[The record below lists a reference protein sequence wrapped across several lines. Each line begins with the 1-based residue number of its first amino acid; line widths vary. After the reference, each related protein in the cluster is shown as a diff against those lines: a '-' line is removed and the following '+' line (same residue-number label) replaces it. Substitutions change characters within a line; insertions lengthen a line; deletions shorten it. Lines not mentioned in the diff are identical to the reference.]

1 LRENKKGG
9 NDTSKVKIIEN
20 PDFLK
25 PHAKTKV
32 TFMGNITEVMT
43 CEKQSNG
50 SPCKK
55 IDKDHYIDLRTGEL
69 FEYEH
74 SENRGENLH
83 GIRHTLNRIR
93 ALINTNVTE
102 PLNCRWVTLTYRQ
115 EENTPM
121 TDTKKLYSDYF
132 KFWKRFCYWCKTNGY
147 GKPEYISVIE
157 PQGSG
162 AWHVHSF
169 FIWQKKAPFIP
180 NDKIAELW
188 GQGFTKTKQPQDCDN
203 VGAYFSAY
211 LGDMPLDE
219 VQHMSKDKQL
229 QALSATGQVDEKGFA
244 DDAGAVKKKKFVKGG
259 RLYLYPPGMN
269 IIRSSKGVKQ
279 PEVEYMSRE
288 TAQKK
293 VSSAKETFSC
303 AYAIVGDD
311 GQVVN
316 RITKAYYN
324 SKRK

>member
-1 LRENKKGG
+1 
-9 NDTSKVKIIEN
+9 
-20 PDFLK
+20 
-25 PHAKTKV
+25 
-32 TFMGNITEVMT
+32 
-43 CEKQSNG
+43 
-50 SPCKK
+50 
-55 IDKDHYIDLRTGEL
+55 
-69 FEYEH
+69 
-74 SENRGENLH
+74 
-83 GIRHTLNRIR
+83 
-93 ALINTNVTE
+93 
-102 PLNCRWVTLTYRQ
+102 
-115 EENTPM
+115 M

-169 FIWQKKAPFIP
+169 FIWSEKAPFIP
-180 NDKIAELW
+180 NDKMAELW

-229 QALSATGQVDEKGFA
+229 QALSASGQVDEKEFA

-259 RLYLYPPGMN
+259 RLFLYPPGMN

-288 TAQKK
+288 KAQKK
-293 VSSAKETFSC
+293 SPRQRKLFLVRMKFLMMVAPLSIEFLKPIITANASEFQVQHIVVGLCRISVSSK
-303 AYAIVGDD
+303 
-311 GQVVN
+311 GQGVPLLGAGV
-316 RITKAYYN
+316 RHLSYHMAACKV
-324 SKRK
+324 